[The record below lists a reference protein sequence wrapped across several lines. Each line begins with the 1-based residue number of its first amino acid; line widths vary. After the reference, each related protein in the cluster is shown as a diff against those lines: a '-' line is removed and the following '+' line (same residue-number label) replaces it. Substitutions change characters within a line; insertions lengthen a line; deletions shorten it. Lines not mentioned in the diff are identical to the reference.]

1 MEVIVLAGGQG
12 TRLAGILSGRP
23 KPMADIAGRPFLEY
37 LLDLLL
43 EQGAQTVIL
52 SIGYMAQVIQE
63 HFGIAYK
70 GMRISYA
77 IEESPLGTGGAIR
90 NALKLATEDD
100 LFVLNGD
107 TLVELNYGA
116 MMAEHKARHAG
127 LTIAVQRVDDVSRY
141 GAIAIDEHGLIRG
154 FGEKR
159 LTGVGLA
166 NAGVYLLRK
175 VLFDS
180 FDLADRFS
188 METDFVGT
196 HLAELQTLA
205 FRSDGYFIDIG
216 IPSDLERAR
225 CELPAR
231 CVP

>member
-43 EQGAQTVIL
+43 EQDAQTAIL
-52 SIGYMAQVIQE
+52 SVGYMAQVIQE
-63 HFGIAYK
+63 HFGVAYK
-70 GMRISYA
+70 GMRISYV

-90 NALKLATEDD
+90 NALKLATEDTV
-100 LFVLNGD
+100 FVLNGD
-107 TLVELNYGA
+107 TFVELNYGA
-116 MMAEHKARHAG
+116 MMAEHKAKHAG
-127 LTIAVQRVDDVSRY
+127 LAIAVRLVDDVSRY
-141 GAIAIDEHGLIRG
+141 GAIATDEQGLIRR

-159 LTGVGLA
+159 LTGAGLI
-166 NAGVYLLRK
+166 NSGVYLLHR

-180 FDLADRFS
+180 FTLADPFS
-188 METDFVGT
+188 METDFVGA
-196 HLAELQTLA
+196 HLAQLQPLA

-225 CELPAR
+225 RELPAR
-231 CVP
+231 CNR